1 MCVYRMF
8 FTLNVM
14 NIWICCFKWTSHSLK
29 GTYTSCSV
37 CWFHHVTAAHTDDTR
52 LQHVKHTYMFV
63 HLFLH
68 LCPLTHSDMRL
79 CDSHW
84 CHFMLFSLNIRHL
97 LHVCLSWKRDPF
109 LCTWGFFHFFPVK
122 GFWEFFLIRCKGLR
136 TEGVVYC
143 TDCDVKPPEANL

>member
-84 CHFMLFSLNIRHL
+84 CHFMLFSLNTSWRGIPSSVSLPELSNMFSL
-97 LHVCLSWKRDPF
+97 LRVFC
-109 LCTWGFFHFFPVK
+109 
-122 GFWEFFLIRCKGLR
+122 EFFLIGCKGLR

-143 TDCDVKPPEANL
+143 ILYRLWCKAP